1 MGFAA
6 AYSEWLNECKAIERE
21 RLGYWGSNPWGSAIL
36 TTQNNKAMNK
46 KQVKRGLLGAVIV
59 AELAVLDYCAIQL
72 MRNGISVEVS
82 QAELVE
88 AGEQAMIDMEG
99 ER

>member
-1 MGFAA
+1 MD
-6 AYSEWLNECKAIERE
+6 
-21 RLGYWGSNPWGSAIL
+21 
-36 TTQNNKAMNK
+36 K
-46 KQVKRGLLGAVIV
+46 KDIKRGLLGAVIV

-72 MRNGISVEVS
+72 MKNGLEVEVT

-99 ER
+99 E

>member
-1 MGFAA
+1 MD
-6 AYSEWLNECKAIERE
+6 
-21 RLGYWGSNPWGSAIL
+21 
-36 TTQNNKAMNK
+36 K

-59 AELAVLDYCAIQL
+59 AELAVLDYCAIQMML
-72 MRNGISVEVS
+72 NGIEVEVS

-99 ER
+99 E

>member
-1 MGFAA
+1 MD
-6 AYSEWLNECKAIERE
+6 
-21 RLGYWGSNPWGSAIL
+21 
-36 TTQNNKAMNK
+36 K
-46 KQVKRGLLGAVIV
+46 KDIKRGLLGAVIV

-72 MRNGISVEVS
+72 MKNGLEVEVS

-99 ER
+99 E